1 MATTAT
7 EATETEVM
15 ATGALE
21 AETGAL
27 VEAVADSEVVDT
39 HPAATE
45 TIGTFNHFLLL
56 NDRIMR

>member
-15 ATGALE
+15 VTGALE
-21 AETGAL
+21 VETGAL
-27 VEAVADSEVVDT
+27 VEVADSEAVDT

-45 TIGTFNHFLLL
+45 TIGKFNKLFC
-56 NDRIMR
+56 